1 MGPYRMI
8 QAFPWNEL
16 THQSMQN
23 NLRNMVD
30 ATGLVPLR
38 ITQERGGCSVAADS
52 FLAKF
57 TTFTCIAAL

>member
-1 MGPYRMI
+1 
-8 QAFPWNEL
+8 
-16 THQSMQN
+16 
-23 NLRNMVD
+23 MVD